1 VARQFG
7 LLSPHAHVTI
17 IPADG
22 RRYITDSN
30 KQYSAILLDL
40 PEPDTFQ
47 INRFYTSEFFA
58 RIKKIL
64 KEDGILSFSLIA
76 NPNYL
81 SDVRI
86 KKLSS
91 IFNTLKKY
99 FHTVLLIPGEEIY
112 FLASDKTLS
121 ANIPLKLRK
130 KSITT
135 SYIDGFYYGNV
146 TKERIAFFNELT
158 FSQE

>member
-1 VARQFG
+1 LINVARQFG

-58 RIKKIL
+58 RNQKIL

-86 KKLSS
+86 K
-91 IFNTLKKY
+91 NY
-99 FHTVLLIPGEEIY
+99 PQ
-112 FLASDKTLS
+112 FLT
-121 ANIPLKLRK
+121 PLKNIFILFSSFRER
-130 KSITT
+130 KSI
-135 SYIDGFYYGNV
+135 SLQAIKLFPLIFLLN
-146 TKERIAFFNELT
+146 
-158 FSQE
+158 